1 MFILIIG
8 IIYIYYVIYNN
19 QVKYRTYKSYFVSM
33 FFESPEPLITFDKK
47 SMKILDV
54 NKAALKLLKYDYE
67 ELKNMKL
74 LDLFKKNERANMLNE
89 IASISGDEI
98 VLTQIEILDKK
109 LETLF
114 VNLSFKSIENY
125 DYEEY
130 IILGIRDIT
139 DIIELKYEI
148 ELFKIKTRQFDLTLN
163 NLFLSKLALINANLQ
178 KILMSDKIKDIE
190 VLNELKNLIK
200 DYEEFNKQFFDIHN
214 SFVEKLNLKD

>member
-1 MFILIIG
+1 
-8 IIYIYYVIYNN
+8 
-19 QVKYRTYKSYFVSM
+19 M